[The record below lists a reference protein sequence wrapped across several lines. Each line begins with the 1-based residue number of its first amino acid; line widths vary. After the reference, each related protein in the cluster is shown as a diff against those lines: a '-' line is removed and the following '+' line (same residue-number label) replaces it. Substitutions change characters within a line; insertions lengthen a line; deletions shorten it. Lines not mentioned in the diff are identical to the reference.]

1 VPQPPLG
8 GAPRGERTGCA
19 RVRRRKGCAGGR
31 LVSYSAPHEQ
41 KDISGTQP
49 NRMKMP
55 PPGQSPPN
63 GNGSSPHNG
72 RADEPSAEE
81 RITRLEVLAQS
92 AVTKTDFANL
102 KAEMAELRAEMKTEM
117 AELRADMAEFKGEVK
132 AEMAKLNGRMDALD
146 QKIESGIAS
155 LRSEM
160 KAEMAALRAEMHA
173 GFVTTLRWTIGVMLG
188 VIVPFFSAVLA
199 ILKFL

>member
-1 VPQPPLG
+1 
-8 GAPRGERTGCA
+8 
-19 RVRRRKGCAGGR
+19 
-31 LVSYSAPHEQ
+31 
-41 KDISGTQP
+41 
-49 NRMKMP
+49 M
-55 PPGQSPPN
+55 PPN
-63 GNGSSPHNG
+63 GSG
-72 RADEPSAEE
+72 RSRMNERAEEPSAGE

-92 AVTKTDFANL
+92 AATKTDFANL
-102 KAEMAELRAEMKTEM
+102 KAEM

-132 AEMAKLNGRMDALD
+132 AEMAKLNGRMDALN
-146 QKIESGIAS
+146 QKIEGEIAS

-160 KAEMAALRAEMHA
+160 KANTARLEAQMAALRAEMHA